1 MEWTWVPTDLKEIGW
16 GGTVWIDL
24 AQDWDK
30 RCAVKNTEWTFV
42 FHNVQGICGLAKG
55 LLAS

>member
-1 MEWTWVPTDLKEIGW
+1 MPTDLKEIGW